1 MIMDQHH
8 EVLTAISELFTD
20 ILADPSNLDRLSIP
34 ALYGLLQEAQNLV
47 SYPKRFEFA
56 LDKLKGKKL
65 EPIVQDDHEFTI
77 ALLHEMQSMI
87 RKANFEAQYGEVFEQ
102 HHLY

>member
-1 MIMDQHH
+1 MILDQHH

-20 ILADPSNLDRLSIP
+20 ILSDPSNLDRLSIP

-65 EPIVQDDHEFTI
+65 DPIQQDDHEFTI
-77 ALLHEMQSMI
+77 ALLNELQTMI
-87 RKANFEAQYGEVFEQ
+87 RKENAQAQYGEVYQ
-102 HHLY
+102 HHHLY